1 MYLKFNKEY
10 ITGAQLKAIAAIL
23 ELNDVEDLQWFYN
36 VYYEA
41 CRAEIEATVEN
52 NINSI
57 ENIKIKEDPHYN
69 EMINL
74 FADDLYDTT
83 DNIFEELYNHAED
96 VLDMSKFLKGLKN
109 KYNIELDE

>member
-1 MYLKFNKEY
+1 MYLKFNKEN

-23 ELNDVEDLQWFYN
+23 ELDDIEDLQWFYN
-36 VYYEA
+36 VYYET

-57 ENIKIKEDPHYN
+57 ENIKIKKDPYYN
-69 EMINL
+69 EMIDL
-74 FADDLYDTT
+74 FADDLYETT
-83 DNIFEELYNHAED
+83 DNIFEELYNYAED

>member
-1 MYLKFNKEY
+1 MYLKFNKDS

-57 ENIKIKEDPHYN
+57 ENIKIKKDPHYN

-96 VLDMSKFLKGLKN
+96 VLNMSKFLKGLKN